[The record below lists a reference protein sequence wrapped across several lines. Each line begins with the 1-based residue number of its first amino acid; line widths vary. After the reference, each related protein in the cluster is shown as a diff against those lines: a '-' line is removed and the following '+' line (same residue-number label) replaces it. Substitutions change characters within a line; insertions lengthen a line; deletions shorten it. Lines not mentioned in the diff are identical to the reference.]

1 LFYQVDERASAF
13 LSSKYDMS
21 FERSLAI
28 CQSIRYLLRDSYS
41 DDALNEYVSYKREL
55 ARNRLLHLDDVFLT
69 LLKKKHLFIYED
81 QLDSTVT
88 NRLQELG
95 IVFETIK
102 LASDSSPRTAF
113 KFDTIYEE
121 VQHVSNQIATLIKN
135 GVDVNR
141 IFICGADDSYRF
153 IMQKYC
159 PMFGFSVL
167 FPEERKLSSHRLGK
181 EFLKSV
187 VTSSLNDVYSSLKD
201 RCRDEIDLKNL
212 KLIISSLLPYESMN
226 LPSRLRSEVFRSILS
241 TKPCIS
247 QKFKNVVRVID
258 DFTSDPDDHIFVV
271 NFSNGV
277 FPRVYSDDSFLSD
290 RQKRML
296 GLAASDELNSISKD
310 NTIRAISQM
319 NIKSISFKEK
329 SLGNQC
335 YISFLIKELN
345 IAIISPDFQNEQYG
359 KVFLELLL
367 ASLYDLKRKYLF
379 IDERYATLDS
389 RIYIPYFKYDHSYKM
404 VNAVSSNGIM
414 KYSFSQFASFYEC
427 GFKYYVDRILGIG
440 EFERSFSADCGSL
453 IHSVLQR
460 ISNPDLDYEKAFEL
474 EMAKYPF
481 SSREKMFLEK
491 VKYNTENVIRFIS
504 EHEINNPY
512 IEKILRETPVSYK
525 LSDNSS
531 ISGFI
536 DKIILTS
543 IKNKRGYAII
553 DYKSTV
559 HEFNEQEV
567 KYGYSLQLPLYSL
580 ISKSLSDIESRTLFG
595 VYFEQIT
602 SKINAPADMYQP
614 TTDYYKQFM
623 LRGVTL
629 DDRDF
634 IESISN
640 NYAMQSD
647 YIKGMKVLKDGSFD
661 RRFKMRNSDEMYD
674 LQRSALDTALKADS
688 DIRNNRFYINP
699 KQINKKNTP
708 CKYCEFRD
716 ICYRRDADIV
726 QIDLNSEEEEKDE
739 R

>member
-1 LFYQVDERASAF
+1 
-13 LSSKYDMS
+13 MP
-21 FERSLAI
+21 FERSSAI
-28 CQSIRYLLRDSYS
+28 CQAIRYLLRDTYS
-41 DDALNEYVSYKREL
+41 DDALNEYASYKQEL
-55 ARNRLLHLDDVFLT
+55 VRSGMLHLDDAFIT
-69 LLKKKHLFIYED
+69 LLKRKHLFIYED
-81 QLDSTVT
+81 QLDSTIT

-95 IVFETIK
+95 IVFETIH
-102 LASDSSPRTAF
+102 LASDSSYITAF
-113 KFDTIYEE
+113 RFDTIDEE
-121 VQHVSNQIATLIKN
+121 VHHISNQIAALIKN
-135 GVDVNR
+135 GVDIDH
-141 IFICGADDSYRF
+141 IFICGADDSYRY

-167 FPEERKLSSHRLGK
+167 FPEKRKLSSHRLGK
-181 EFLKSV
+181 EFLNSA
-187 VTSSLNDVYSSLKD
+187 VTLSLSDVYSVLKD
-201 RCRDEIDLKNL
+201 KCRDEIDLRNL
-212 KLIISSLLPYESMN
+212 KLIVSLLLPYESMN
-226 LPSRLRSEVFRSILS
+226 LSSQLRSEVFRSILS
-241 TKPCIS
+241 TKPCVS
-247 QKFKNVVRVID
+247 QKFKNVVRAID
-258 DFTSDPDDHIFVV
+258 DFTSDPNDHIFVV

-277 FPRVYSDDSFLSD
+277 FPKVYSDDSFLSD
-290 RQKRML
+290 RQKKLL
-296 GLAASDELNSISKD
+296 GLATSDELNLMSK
-310 NTIRAISQM
+310 NNAIRAISQP

-329 SLGNQC
+329 SLDNQC

-345 IAIISPDFQNEQYG
+345 IPLISPNFQSEQYG

-367 ASLYDLKRKYLF
+367 ASLLDLKRKYLF
-379 IDERYATLDS
+379 VDERYATLDS

-404 VNAVSSNGIM
+404 VNAISPKDIM

-427 GFKYYVDRILGIG
+427 GFKYYVDKILGIG

-453 IHSVLQR
+453 IHSILQQM
-460 ISNPDLDYEKAFEL
+460 SNPDFDYEKAFEI

-481 SSREKMFLEK
+481 SNREKAFLEK
-491 VKYNTENVIRFIS
+491 VKYNTENIIHFIA
-504 EHEINNPY
+504 EHEIDNPY

-525 LSDNSS
+525 LSDNSY

-543 IKNKRGYAII
+543 INNKRGYAIV

-559 HEFNEQEV
+559 HEFNEQEI

-580 ISKSLSDIESRTLFG
+580 ISQSLPDIDNRTLFG

-602 SKINAPADMYQP
+602 SKINAPADMYLP
-614 TTDYYKQFM
+614 NSDYHKQFM

-640 NYAMQSD
+640 NYVLQSD
-647 YIKGMKVLKDGSFD
+647 YIKGMKVLKNGSFD
-661 RRFKMRNSDEMYD
+661 KRFKVRSIDKMYD
-674 LQRSALDTALKADS
+674 MQRSALDVALKADS
-688 DIRNNRFYINP
+688 DIRNNRFSINP

-726 QIDLNSEEEEKDE
+726 KIDLKSEEEEKDE